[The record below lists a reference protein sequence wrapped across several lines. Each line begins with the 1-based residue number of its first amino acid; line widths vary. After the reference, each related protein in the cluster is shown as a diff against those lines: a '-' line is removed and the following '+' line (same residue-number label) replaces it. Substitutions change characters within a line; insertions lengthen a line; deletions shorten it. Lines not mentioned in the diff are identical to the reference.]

1 MKDHRTFGT
10 IPYTSELATVLTPQD
25 AHSVLAIRQ
34 KARGKNGCMLKAPSA
49 VNGGATHHH
58 LSEICMGQIWSA
70 VLRFLVFG
78 RGFAPL
84 YFTPENAAPIHV
96 EQGSGRF
103 PRKFLENSREI
114 SRGVSRGIQKISKK

>member
-10 IPYTSELATVLTPQD
+10 IPYTSELATVLIPQD
-25 AHSVLAIRQ
+25 SHSVLAIRQ
-34 KARGKNGCMLKAPSA
+34 KARGKNGCMLKAPLA

-84 YFTPENAAPIHV
+84 YFTPENAAPT
-96 EQGSGRF
+96 
-103 PRKFLENSREI
+103 LT
-114 SRGVSRGIQKISKK
+114 